1 MGIDKI
7 MGVKNAI
14 PNNPNFDFTLTHLLL
29 RFENT
34 FRGFLRLNKPVFNL
48 NQFHNLNNPEL
59 KNINTIMPNVPEEIP
74 NNKDS
79 QKFNSSLRIK
89 NGTVIANLKDAMR
102 AAISVS
108 SQVVSII
115 ILYRR
120 LNHPHLQF
128 LV

>member
-7 MGVKNAI
+7 IGFKNAI
-14 PNNPNFDFTLTHLLL
+14 PNNPNFDFTFTHFLL

-48 NQFHNLNNPEL
+48 NQFQNLNNPEL
-59 KNINTIMPNVPEEIP
+59 KNINTMMPNVPEEIP